1 MSFNLHQNQFIYSP
15 VEFLTSGSYFPSN
28 LIWFMLLFASFET
41 PFPNAAPA
49 DPPTVPPIAAP
60 IPRPKTAPTEA
71 PTAAPTMP
79 ADIAKLSKFKKEAF
93 FNTYPDYWVW
103 LIVSS
108 ATYSTW
114 IKASP
119 YI

>member
-1 MSFNLHQNQFIYSP
+1 
-15 VEFLTSGSYFPSN
+15 
-28 LIWFMLLFASFET
+28 MLLLASFDI

-49 DPPTVPPIAAP
+49 EPPTVPPIAAP

-93 FNTYPDYWVW
+93 FKTSPDY
-103 LIVSS
+103 
-108 ATYSTW
+108 
-114 IKASP
+114 
-119 YI
+119 